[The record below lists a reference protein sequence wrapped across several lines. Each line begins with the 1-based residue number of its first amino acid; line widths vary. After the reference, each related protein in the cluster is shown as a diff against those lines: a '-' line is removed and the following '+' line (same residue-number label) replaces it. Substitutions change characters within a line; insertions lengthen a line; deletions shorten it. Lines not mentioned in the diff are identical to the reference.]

1 MQTCSALV
9 GFIPS
14 RICVR
19 SPSSVGA
26 ELGPCREAPIPAR
39 RSGWTRHRPA
49 LAPHLAK
56 PDGDVDAAATPWRAP
71 VAAPSSRPACNDRAS
86 REKRPW
92 PRAKRDAGRSI
103 PHATVAATILEA
115 AKNSQ
120 LAFDIPEEEA
130 RAHACLGQRGARPRL
145 PHRRTGQR
153 MAQNGDGWD
162 RISLRATAVKPK
174 IALNSRGL
182 PGMSVQRGR
191 IRADGARLGASRRR
205 ACPRAQREIAQEE
218 VCHGNANLVAHAR

>member
-26 ELGPCREAPIPAR
+26 QLGPCREAPIPAR

-92 PRAKRDAGRSI
+92 PRAKSDAGRSI

-120 LAFDIPEEEA
+120 LAFDIPEEED

-145 PHRRTGQR
+145 PHPPHRPAHGSKRGWVGSNFVACNRCETEDRTQQPGHPG
-153 MAQNGDGWD
+153 NVG
-162 RISLRATAVKPK
+162 SATAY
-174 IALNSRGL
+174 
-182 PGMSVQRGR
+182 
-191 IRADGARLGASRRR
+191 
-205 ACPRAQREIAQEE
+205 
-218 VCHGNANLVAHAR
+218 